1 LPDFLILQTKT
12 GQNTPNDHKMI
23 QLAIKYPNQPLN
35 ISNGHKV
42 YQNVQFQGPPK
53 YTQNRIF
60 GMKIHIPSGK
70 PGSYG

>member
-1 LPDFLILQTKT
+1 
-12 GQNTPNDHKMI
+12 MI